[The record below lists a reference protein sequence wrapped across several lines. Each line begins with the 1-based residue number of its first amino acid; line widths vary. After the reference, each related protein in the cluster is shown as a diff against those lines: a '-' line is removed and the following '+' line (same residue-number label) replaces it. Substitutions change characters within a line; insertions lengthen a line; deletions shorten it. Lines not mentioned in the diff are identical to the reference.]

1 MKRLSQHVMTI
12 IVAATMLLCTLA
24 TTSCNGVGSPTL
36 RAAVAI
42 ANKELP
48 IDLGNGMTA
57 VSIAIEDNY
66 VVYVYEAPTEAVL
79 ILQESDLKTLAY
91 EELRLNIQQDEDVR
105 TFMELCVESNYGII
119 YRYTDNEG
127 NVAEILTSCSDLATL
142 L

>member
-1 MKRLSQHVMTI
+1 MTI
-12 IVAATMLLCTLA
+12 VVAATMLLCTLA
-24 TTSCNGVGSPTL
+24 TSCNGVGSPTL

-42 ANKELP
+42 ANQELP

-91 EELRLNIQQDEDVR
+91 EELRLNIQQDDDVR

-119 YRYTDNEG
+119 YRYTDNVG

>member
-1 MKRLSQHVMTI
+1 MTM

-24 TTSCNGVGSPTL
+24 ITSCNGVGSPTL

-127 NVAEILTSCSDLATL
+127 NVAEKLTS
-142 L
+142 